1 MVGQK
6 IRIFGAGVRG
16 QVIADLLAWR
26 FSDAYRLDG
35 FYDDKPAPDGR
46 GPGGAPILGSV
57 ARGLEELPSSSG
69 VAAFFALGTYRSWRN
84 CELMQALQ
92 HQHVTIATLVSPAA
106 FVSPSASIGPGAFVM
121 DGVFIGAHARI
132 GALFGA
138 NAGSVVEHHA
148 WIGDNVLL
156 GSSVAI
162 AGSAKVNN
170 HCFIG
175 TNATILPRVEIGA
188 GVLVGSGSVVTRDL
202 PPGVVALGAP
212 ARPHRPVGDA
222 DEVPSPERIHA
233 LARPASESPQP
244 AGTGPRD

>member
-1 MVGQK
+1 MTRQK

-26 FSDAYRLDG
+26 FAEAYSLDG
-35 FYDDKPAPDGR
+35 FYDDRSEPDGR
-46 GPGGAPILGSV
+46 GPGGAPILGSCEH
-57 ARGLEELPSSSG
+57 GLQELPGSDI
-69 VAAFFALGTYRSWRN
+69 AAFFALGTYRSWRN
-84 CELMQALQ
+84 CELMHSLRQRGVA
-92 HQHVTIATLVSPAA
+92 IATLVSPAA
-106 FVSPSASIGPGAFVM
+106 FVSPSARIGPGAFVM

-162 AGSAKVNN
+162 AGSGKVND

-175 TNATILPRVEIGA
+175 THSTILPRVEVGA
-188 GVLVGSGSVVTRDL
+188 GALVGSGSVVTRDL
-202 PPGVVALGAP
+202 PPGVVAMGSP
-212 ARPHRPVGDA
+212 AKAQRQVGEEE
-222 DEVPSPERIHA
+222 EVPSPERIRA
-233 LARPASESPQP
+233 LAQLIGGPLHPIET
-244 AGTGPRD
+244 GTQG

>member
-1 MVGQK
+1 MADQK

-26 FSDAYRLDG
+26 FADAYQLDG
-35 FYDDKPAPDGR
+35 FYDDKPAPGGR
-46 GPGGAPILGSV
+46 GPGDVPILGTV
-57 ARGLEELPSSSG
+57 ARGLEEMPGSG

-92 HQHVTIATLVSPAA
+92 QRHVAIATLVSSAA
-106 FVSPSASIGPGAFVM
+106 FVSPSARIGPGAFVM

-162 AGSAKVNN
+162 AGSAKVND

-175 TNATILPRVEIGA
+175 TNATILPRVEVGA

-202 PPGVVALGAP
+202 PPGVVALGSP
-212 ARPHRPVGDA
+212 ARPRRQVGDA
-222 DEVPSPERIHA
+222 DEVPPPDRIRT
-233 LARPASESPQP
+233 LARQMGESPRP
-244 AGTGPRD
+244 VEIGTRD